1 MDPYVYP
8 FGPPPAGTIGGPDA
22 AAHGMGEGEAMHN
35 ANGRPRWHR
44 VVYRGGGKARSLGR
58 VDEAP
63 TRRALDPFH
72 SRLRLGG
79 VAHGELVLV
88 DEATGR
94 IVARRPLVA

>member
-1 MDPYVYP
+1 M
-8 FGPPPAGTIGGPDA
+8 AGT
-22 AAHGMGEGEAMHN
+22 
-35 ANGRPRWHR
+35 GRRWYR
-44 VVYRGGGKARSLGR
+44 VVYVGGGGGKARSLGR

-79 VAHGELVLV
+79 VARGELVLV

-94 IVARRPLVA
+94 IVARRPLRP